1 MDCQRLKAALEVEGW
16 SPLQRWRMIRLHNAY
31 AALDNGVVGQGMALA
46 LATIDDHLPTVESF
60 INRTRCPY
68 CGGRGAPTGMVPWG
82 LNGTSDDSVYAESFD
97 QFGPCCAG
105 GDASFAHHT
114 RLGLAGRAKETA

>member
-1 MDCQRLKAALEVEGW
+1 MDCERLKAALEVEGW

-46 LATIDDHLPTVESF
+46 LATIDDHLEKVEGF
-60 INRTRCPY
+60 INKPRCPY
-68 CGGRGAPTGMVPWG
+68 CGGRGAPTGKVPWG
-82 LNGTSDDSVYAESFD
+82 LAGTSDDSVYAESFD